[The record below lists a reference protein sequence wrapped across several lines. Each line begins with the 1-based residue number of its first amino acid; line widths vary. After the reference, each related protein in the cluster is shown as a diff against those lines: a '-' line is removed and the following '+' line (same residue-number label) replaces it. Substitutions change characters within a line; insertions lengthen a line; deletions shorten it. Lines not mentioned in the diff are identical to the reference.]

1 MKKLLFAMVFA
12 CSVSALFA
20 QAGKVEVSFIYTKQ
34 SGFASN
40 QFAVWIEDAEGKLVK
55 TLYAT
60 RYTAN
65 GGWQRR
71 PLSIPI
77 WVKQS
82 NLAEMDKAQVDAVSG
97 PTPRS
102 GALKYT
108 WDGTDSRGR
117 ALPAGEYTVYVEAT
131 LRNENQVLYT
141 AAVKLGGESATVNAQ
156 ARYSGNSAAERGMIG
171 AVTVKY

>member
-20 QAGKVEVSFIYTKQ
+20 QAGKVEVSFTYTKQ

-40 QFAVWIEDAEGKLVK
+40 QFAVWIEDAQGKLVK

-60 RYTAN
+60 KYTAN

-77 WVKQS
+77 WVKQT
-82 NLAEMDKAQVDAVSG
+82 NLAEMNKAQIDAVSG
-97 PTPRS
+97 PTPKT

-108 WDGTDSRGR
+108 WDGTDGQGR
-117 ALPAGEYTVYVEAT
+117 PLPAGEYTVYVEAT
-131 LRNENQVLYT
+131 LRNDNQVLYT
-141 AAVKLGGESATVNAQ
+141 AIVLLGGEGAKVNAQ
-156 ARYSGNSAAERGMIG
+156 ARYSGNSTAERGMIG
-171 AVTVKY
+171 AVTVQY